1 MKTVEAKNLKKKWLG
16 LAIGGL
22 ILNGAGLSV
31 MGEGLIL
38 KYEQAP
44 FIDWFVMGTIGLILI
59 NSGISLIG
67 GAVITRVKMKS

>member
-1 MKTVEAKNLKKKWLG
+1 MKTNQSKLKRKWLS
-16 LAIGGL
+16 LSIGGL
-22 ILNGAGLSV
+22 ILNGAGLSI

-44 FIDWFVMGTIGLILI
+44 FIDWFIMGTLGLILI
-59 NSGISLIG
+59 NAGISLIG